1 MKDRITFKAVALE
14 ARDYV
19 QLTLGAV
26 IMAAGLNAF
35 LAPNNV
41 VSSGVTG
48 IAMIVNIL
56 FHLPTG
62 AVLLALNIPLLIAG
76 MYYAGGWRLGIRTV
90 YTVVV
95 MSAAIDL
102 LKPYVA
108 AALVSNP
115 INDPLLYTLFGGLAD
130 GLGIGLVL
138 RARGTTG
145 GTDII
150 AKLVNRFTGMQLG
163 QVILWAN
170 TAVLLAAALFVGI
183 QPTLYALIVNF
194 VGSRVV
200 DIVHEGAA
208 YARSAMIVSR
218 KPDAI
223 RQAVL
228 QVLQRGVTVLE
239 GRGGYTE
246 SEQQVLY
253 VVVAKS
259 EIATLKRVVQT
270 TDPAAFLVISEV
282 HEVLGYGFKP
292 MTADKQPSAA

>member
-1 MKDRITFKAVALE
+1 MRGLIKLEHVAWKTVLLE
-14 ARDYV
+14 VRDYA

-41 VSSGVTG
+41 ISTGVTG
-48 IAMIVNIL
+48 IAMIVNFL

-62 AVLLALNIPLLIAG
+62 MVLLALNIPLLIAG
-76 MYYAGGWRLGIRTV
+76 MYYAGGWRLGVRTI
-90 YTVVV
+90 YTSVV
-95 MSAAIDL
+95 MSIAIDAL
-102 LKPYVA
+102 APVVG
-108 AALVSNP
+108 AALKANP

-130 GLGIGLVL
+130 GIGIGLVF

-150 AKLVNRFTGMQLG
+150 AKLVNRWTGMQLG

-170 TAVLLAAALFVGI
+170 TGVLLAAALVVGL

-194 VGSRVV
+194 VGSRMV
-200 DIVHEGAA
+200 DAVQEGEA
-208 YARSAMIVSR
+208 YARSAIIVSR
-218 KPDAI
+218 KPDAVK
-223 RQAVL
+223 QGVFEE
-228 QVLQRGVTVLE
+228 LQRGLTVME

-246 SEQQVLY
+246 SEQEILY

-259 EIATLKRVVQT
+259 EIAALKRVVQQA
-270 TDPAAFLVISEV
+270 DPAAFVVISEV

-292 MTADKQPSAA
+292 MSA